1 MWLNVVVGC
10 PPHDGARRR
19 WWINVASAVSL
30 IESSQKTTAP
40 LTTGVPS
47 TARAG
52 SGLLPRSGNDLT
64 LFFELRFIDLAA
76 GEALGQDFQCG

>member
-19 WWINVASAVSL
+19 WRINVASAVSL

-47 TARAG
+47 TARTE
-52 SGLLPRSGNDLT
+52 SGLPHSRNDLM